1 MRSVSIDDGLAKKM
15 SSGDVAAALKRQIS
29 SGKYLT
35 NERLPPER
43 TLAEAFGVARGTLRE
58 ALRLLEDIG
67 FVERRAG
74 SGSYVCYSDRQNG
87 PSITETVRPLELV
100 DARSAIEPDLV
111 RLAVLHA
118 TERDLLNAEDAL
130 EVMES
135 TSDSD
140 VFADADEVFHLALA
154 RSTHN
159 SLLVWLIGQMNE
171 VRGHDQWAKMRGLTL
186 SPDIIARYNIQ
197 HRAILDAIRS
207 RDAEAA
213 SRHMREH
220 LQEARKS
227 LINAA
232 SM

>member
-1 MRSVSIDDGLAKKM
+1 MVIDDGLTRKM
-15 SSGDVAAALKRQIS
+15 SSGDVAGALKRQIT

-35 NERLPPER
+35 NERLPSER
-43 TLAEAFGVARGTLRE
+43 TLAETFGVARGTLRE

-67 FVERRAG
+67 FVKRRAG
-74 SGSYVCYSDRQNG
+74 SGSYVSYSDTQNS
-87 PSITETVRPLELV
+87 PSIIETVRPLELV

-130 EVMES
+130 EVMEA
-135 TSDSD
+135 TRDAD
-140 VFADADEVFHLALA
+140 VFAEADEVFHLAIA

-171 VRGHDQWAKMRGLTL
+171 VRGHDQWAKMRNLTL

-227 LINAA
+227 LTNAA
-232 SM
+232 SY